1 MTGIPSHRW
10 PVECKNLQPCL
21 DPSHKSDLV
30 ESLQVIAVKA

>member
-1 MTGIPSHRW
+1 MIGILSHRR
-10 PVECKNLQPCL
+10 PVECKNLQLCL